1 MYFKRRGRKMCQK
14 KINIFYNERGFTL
27 IEVLLSVVILSFVM
41 GGMFMFFTN
50 AMTYTSYNQSKTVAV
65 NIARGVVH
73 YMARLDFQPIASYV
87 NDHVTQQTPFIRLD
101 ASSCSNTS
109 IFPDETV
116 CKAVF
121 SPTVNNVT
129 YDEEDVQA
137 WIIPYDQAIWSQIKT
152 NPPNEFPDELKRT
165 IQQEKEMAKDVSNYL
180 LRLYVTVRSNNEV
193 IVLKGVIAN
202 ESIR

>member
-1 MYFKRRGRKMCQK
+1 MCQK

-27 IEVLLSVVILSFVM
+27 IEVLLSIVILSFVM

-73 YMARLDFQPIASYV
+73 YMARLDFQTIATYAKV
-87 NDHVTQQTPFIRLD
+87 HVTQQTPFIRLD

-109 IFPDETV
+109 IFSDETV

-165 IQQEKEMAKDVSNYL
+165 IQQEKEIKENIRNDL
-180 LRLYVTVRSNNEV
+180 LRLYVTVRSYNEV

>member
-1 MYFKRRGRKMCQK
+1 MCQK

-129 YDEEDVQA
+129 YDKEDVQA
-137 WIIPYDQAIWSQIKT
+137 WIIPYDQTIWSQIKN
-152 NPPNEFPDELKRT
+152 NPPSEFPDPLKQT
-165 IQQEKEMAKDVSNYL
+165 IQNEKEIKENVSGYL
-180 LRLYVTVRSNNEV
+180 LRLYVTVRSNNEL

>member
-1 MYFKRRGRKMCQK
+1 MCQK

-27 IEVLLSVVILSFVM
+27 IEVLLSIVILSFVM

-73 YMARLDFQPIASYV
+73 YMARLDFQTIATYT

-152 NPPNEFPDELKRT
+152 NPPSEFPDELKRT
-165 IQQEKEMAKDVSNYL
+165 IQQEKEIKENIRNDL
-180 LRLYVTVRSNNEV
+180 LRLYVTVRSYNEV

>member
-1 MYFKRRGRKMCQK
+1 MSKENKY
-14 KINIFYNERGFTL
+14 FYNERGFTL
-27 IEVLLSVVILSFVM
+27 IEVLLSIVILSFVM

-50 AMTYTSYNQSKTVAV
+50 AMTYTAYNQSKTVAV

-87 NDHVTQQTPFIRLD
+87 NDHVTKQTPFTPFIRLD
-101 ASSCSNTS
+101 ASACSNTS

-129 YDEEDVQA
+129 YDKEDVQA
-137 WIIPYDQAIWSQIKT
+137 WLIPYNQTIWSQIKN
-152 NPPNEFPDELKRT
+152 NPPSEFPDPLKQT
-165 IQQEKEMAKDVSNYL
+165 IQNEKEIKENVSGYL
-180 LRLYVTVRSNNEV
+180 LRLYVTVRSNNEL

>member
-137 WIIPYDQAIWSQIKT
+137 WLIPYNQTIWSQIKN
-152 NPPNEFPDELKRT
+152 NPPSEFPDRLKQT
-165 IQQEKEMAKDVSNYL
+165 IQQEKEMAEDVSNYL

>member
-1 MYFKRRGRKMCQK
+1 MCQK
-14 KINIFYNERGFTL
+14 KMNIFYDKHGFTL
-27 IEVLLSVVILSFVM
+27 IEVLLSIVILSFVVS
-41 GGMFMFFTN
+41 GMFMFFTH
-50 AMTYTSYNQSKTVAV
+50 AMTYTTYNQSKTVAV
-65 NIARGVVH
+65 NIARGVIH
-73 YMARLDFQPIASYV
+73 YMERLDFQTINAYV
-87 NDHVTQQTPFIRLD
+87 HDHMTEQAPFIRFD

-109 IFPDETV
+109 LFPNEDV

-121 SPTVNNVT
+121 APTVNNVT

-137 WIIPYDQAIWSQIKT
+137 WLIPYNQTIWSNIKA
-152 NPPNEFPDELKRT
+152 NPPSEFPAPLKQT
-165 IQQEKEMAKDVSNYL
+165 IQNEKEIEENVSDYL

>member
-1 MYFKRRGRKMCQK
+1 MCQK

-50 AMTYTSYNQSKTVAV
+50 AMTYTTYNQSKTVAV

-87 NDHVTQQTPFIRLD
+87 NDPKQTPFIRLD

-129 YDEEDVQA
+129 YDKEDVQA
-137 WIIPYDQAIWSQIKT
+137 WIIPYNQTIWSEIKT
-152 NPPNEFPDELKRT
+152 NPPNEFPNELKRT
-165 IQQEKEMAKDVSNYL
+165 IQQEKEMAEDVSNYL
-180 LRLYVTVRSNNEV
+180 LRLYVTVRSNNEL

>member
-1 MYFKRRGRKMCQK
+1 MSKENKY
-14 KINIFYNERGFTL
+14 FYNERGFTL
-27 IEVLLSVVILSFVM
+27 IEVLLSIVILSFVM

-73 YMARLDFQPIASYV
+73 YMERLDFQTMKAYV
-87 NDHVTQQTPFIRLD
+87 NDHITEQTPFIHFD

-109 IFPDETV
+109 IFPDGTV
-116 CKAVF
+116 CEAVF
-121 SPTVNNVT
+121 SPTVNSVT
-129 YDEEDVQA
+129 YDKEDVQA
-137 WIIPYDQAIWSQIKT
+137 WIIPYDQAIWSEIKT

-165 IQQEKEMAKDVSNYL
+165 IQQEKEIKEDIRNYL
-180 LRLYVTVRSNNEV
+180 LRLYVTVRSNNGV

>member
-73 YMARLDFQPIASYV
+73 YMERLDFQTINAYV
-87 NDHVTQQTPFIRLD
+87 HGHMKEQTPFIRFD
-101 ASSCSNTS
+101 ASSCSNRS
-109 IFPDETV
+109 LFPNEDV

-121 SPTVNNVT
+121 APTVNNVT
-129 YDEEDVQA
+129 YDKEDVHA
-137 WIIPYDQAIWSQIKT
+137 WLIPYNQTRWSQIKT
-152 NPPNEFPDELKRT
+152 NPPNEFPDELKQT
-165 IQQEKEMAKDVSNYL
+165 IQQEKEMAEDVSNYL